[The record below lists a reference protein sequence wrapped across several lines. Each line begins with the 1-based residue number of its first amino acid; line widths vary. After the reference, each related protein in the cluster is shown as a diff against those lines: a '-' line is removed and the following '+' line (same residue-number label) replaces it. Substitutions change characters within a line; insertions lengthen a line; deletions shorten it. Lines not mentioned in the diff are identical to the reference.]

1 MNWGE
6 LAHHIKEGMTREQRK
21 SDVTVFDANDGEY
34 HPCSSIL
41 VEEETDVLDKGH
53 PFLTINQ
60 FLSLSPP
67 SDTLLST
74 IK

>member
-6 LAHHIKEGMTREQRK
+6 LAHYIKDGMTREQRM
-21 SDVTVFDANDGEY
+21 SDVTVFDAKEGEY
-34 HPCSSIL
+34 HPCPAIC

-53 PFLTINQ
+53 PYLK
-60 FLSLSPP
+60 
-67 SDTLLST
+67 